1 MSIFESTVN
10 INKPASEVYR
20 FLADF
25 NNHRELMPEGIS
37 DWSSDN
43 DSALFTFQG
52 MARLSMK
59 ISDRQENQ
67 SVLIVPNQ
75 QVPFPIQM
83 EWNLSAEGAGT
94 RVHLKLSAELN
105 MMMKMMASAPLN
117 KLVNAQTEKLQGLL
131 K

>member
-10 INKPASEVYR
+10 INKPAAEVYR